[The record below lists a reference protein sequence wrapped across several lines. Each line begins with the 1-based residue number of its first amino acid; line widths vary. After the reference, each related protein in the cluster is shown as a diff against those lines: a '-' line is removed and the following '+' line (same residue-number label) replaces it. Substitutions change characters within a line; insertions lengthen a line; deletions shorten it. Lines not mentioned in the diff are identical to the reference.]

1 MTKASSER
9 SSVVLRVRD
18 LHVHFTGDHATV
30 RAVDGVSF
38 AVKRG
43 ELLGIVGE
51 SGSGKSVTNLSIMGL
66 LPAPRGRIVQGS
78 IDFDGQDLATLS
90 DGERRRLRGR
100 RMAMVFQD
108 PMASLNPYLRVGEQ
122 LTEGPMLHLGQTST
136 VATER
141 AAALLTRVGIA
152 DARARLR
159 SYPHELSGGMRQRVM
174 LAMAL
179 LCDPELLILDEPT
192 TALDVTVQ
200 AQILDLIRE
209 LRSERQ
215 LSAIF
220 VTHDLGVVAELCD
233 RVLVMYAGR
242 IVEDA
247 PTRELFRAPQ
257 HPYTRALL
265 RSRPGQAFNAAASP
279 VATSRRRLTT
289 IEGAP
294 PRLDGAPFTGCSFAP
309 RCPEVQARCTQGEP
323 ALEQRTPEH
332 AVRCILPWSVA
343 SAEGTQEVPHD

>member
-1 MTKASSER
+1 
-9 SSVVLRVRD
+9 VRD
-18 LHVHFTGDHATV
+18 LHVHFTGDYATV

-38 AVKRG
+38 AVNQG

-78 IDFDGQDLATLS
+78 IDFNGQNLATLS

-100 RMAMVFQD
+100 HMAMVFQD

-122 LTEGPMLHLGQTST
+122 LTEGPMLHLGQTSA

-141 AAALLTRVGIA
+141 AVALLTRVGIA
-152 DARARLR
+152 DARERLR

-265 RSRPGQAFNAAASP
+265 RSRPAHTFDAPIPETTTSP
-279 VATSRRRLTT
+279 SRRRLTT

-309 RCPEVQARCTQGEP
+309 RCPQVQARCTQGEP

-332 AVRCILPWSVA
+332 AVRCILPSAVA
-343 SAEGTQEVPHD
+343 LAAGPQEVPHD